1 MSVTEL
7 CLLVITIAVVVL
19 VVYVVKTL
27 NNVNRTLEHVHDITK
42 SVNEKTKAIDDFFA
56 KAKELDG
63 IIKYAKIGFDVV
75 KNIKKDKKET
85 ISIQNE

>member
-1 MSVTEL
+1 MSTIEL
-7 CLLVITIAVVVL
+7 CLLIITIAVVVL
-19 VVYVVKTL
+19 VIYMVKTL
-27 NNVNRTLEHVHDITK
+27 NNVNRTLDHVHDITK
-42 SVNEKTKAIDDFFA
+42 SVNDKTKAIDEFLE

-85 ISIQNE
+85 KDVEK